1 MGDARRRKQ
10 QLQRGAPDPRDA
22 GRLMDDFP
30 LPPPRTSANPAAVAE
45 QAREIRRLAGLLRH
59 DGAGVRDAKNKLAA
73 LGEVIT
79 RMALPRLEEGI
90 ASFTEAMDEVP
101 AVPIGCA
108 RGCDWCCR
116 QPVEV
121 AISEAVAA
129 ARILLA
135 DPGDPRRAKA
145 AEVAAFDVERRADG
159 AEVPIRP
166 CPFLGP
172 EDGAC
177 TIYEAR
183 PMACRSYLAPE
194 PERCRLAFAA
204 LAEGHTAAEANSY
217 IWPRYLGHAY
227 LAAVCGIAKDAALQS
242 DPVELS
248 AAVAAILAEPG
259 LIERW
264 QAGERVFTPIR

>member
-10 QLQRGAPDPRDA
+10 QLGRGAPDPRDA
-22 GRLMDDFP
+22 DRLMDDFP
-30 LPPPRTSANPAAVAE
+30 LPPPRTSADPAAVAE
-45 QAREIRRLAGLLRH
+45 QAREIRRLAGLLRQ
-59 DGAGVRDAKNKLAA
+59 DAAGVRTARDKLAA
-73 LGEVIT
+73 LGQVIGQ
-79 RMALPRLEEGI
+79 MALPRLEEGI
-90 ASFTEAMDEVP
+90 RSFTEAMDDIP

-108 RGCDWCCR
+108 KGCDWCCR
-116 QPVEV
+116 QPVEATIPE
-121 AISEAVAA
+121 AIAA

-135 DPGDPRRAKA
+135 DQGDPRRAKA
-145 AEVAAFDVERRADG
+145 AEVAAFDIERRAAG

-177 TIYEAR
+177 TIYAAR

-194 PERCRLAFAA
+194 PDRCRDAFAA
-204 LAEGHTAAEANSY
+204 LAEGRVSDQANSY

-227 LAAVCGIAKDAALQS
+227 LAAVCGVAKDAALQA

-248 AAVAAILAEPG
+248 AAVAAILADPG
-259 LIERW
+259 IIDRW
-264 QAGERVFTPIR
+264 QAGEKVFTPIR

>member
-1 MGDARRRKQ
+1 MGDAKRRKQ
-10 QLQRGAPDPRDA
+10 QLQNGAPDPRDA
-22 GRLMDDFP
+22 DRLMDDFP
-30 LPPPRTSANPAAVAE
+30 LPPPRTSADPGAVAE
-45 QAREIRRLAGLLRH
+45 QAREIRRLAGLLRQ
-59 DGAGVRDAKNKLAA
+59 DGAGVRAAPDKLAA

-79 RMALPRLEEGI
+79 RLALPRLEEGI
-90 ASFTEAMDEVP
+90 ASFTEAMDDIP

-108 RGCDWCCR
+108 KGCDWCCR
-116 QPVEV
+116 QPVEATIPE
-121 AISEAVAA
+121 AIAA

-135 DPGDPRRAKA
+135 LPADARRAKA
-145 AEVAAFDVERRADG
+145 AEVAAFDVERRAAG

-172 EDGAC
+172 DDGAC
-177 TIYEAR
+177 TIYAAR

-204 LAEGHTAAEANSY
+204 LAEGRIADEANSY

-227 LAAVCGIAKDAALQS
+227 LAAVCGIARDAALQS

-248 AAVAAILAEPG
+248 AAVAAILADPG
-259 LIERW
+259 LVDRW